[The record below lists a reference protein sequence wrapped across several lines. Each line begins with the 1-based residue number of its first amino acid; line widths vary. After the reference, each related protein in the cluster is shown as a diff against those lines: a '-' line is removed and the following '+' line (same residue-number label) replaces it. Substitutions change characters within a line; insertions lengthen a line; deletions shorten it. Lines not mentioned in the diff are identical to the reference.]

1 MKIACPFRRTRVKIC
16 GITRPEDGLSAVLL
30 GADALGLVFYPGSPR
45 HVGIDGAR
53 KIIAALPPFVT
64 VVGLFV
70 DAEARDVLAV
80 INAVRIDLLQFHG
93 DETEAFCVRFGKPYI
108 KALRMRPDVD
118 LSAEIARYASACGF
132 LVDAWH
138 PDAKGGTGACFDWR
152 ILPPQLAESLILAGG
167 LSPDN
172 VADALRAVRPYA
184 LDVSSGVEAGKG
196 IKDVAK
202 MAAFLREVN
211 EFDYSLHI
219 G

>member
-1 MKIACPFRRTRVKIC
+1 M
-16 GITRPEDGLSAVLL
+16 SAVVS
-30 GADALGLVFYPGSPR
+30 GADALGLVFYPGSAR
-45 HVGIDGAR
+45 HVGIDEAR
-53 KIIAALPPFVT
+53 KIVAALPAFVT

-70 DAEARDVLAV
+70 DADARDVLAV
-80 INAVRIDLLQFHG
+80 INAVRIDMLQFHG
-93 DETEAFCVRFGKPYI
+93 DETEAFCVSFGKPYI

-118 LSAEIARYASACGF
+118 LSSEMARYASACGC

-138 PDAKGGTGACFDWR
+138 PDAKGGTGTCFDWR
-152 ILPPQLAESLILAGG
+152 ILPPHLAESLILAGG

-172 VADALRAVRPYA
+172 VADALRALRPYA

-211 EFDYSLHI
+211 KFDYRLHI